1 MRPLDPVEIR
11 VLGCLIEKERTVPD
25 TYPMTLNGLRT
36 TCNQSTSR
44 EPITSLS
51 DGEIVRAVEALKD
64 DKLVRMVHASHGA
77 CRTTKY
83 RQVLDET
90 LELDAPQ
97 VALARAAH
105 AARPAVGRRAAH
117 AQRPTARVRV
127 ADRRRGVA
135 CVARVTQRTPRDV
148 RRPRGRASA
157 TTAGPISSAMACR
170 RSRSRRPVSPVRP
183 RTAPR
188 RTSPTPDLLARVAA
202 LEAKVA
208 DLEPAAQRPLASL
221 PCSSGP
227 KSS

>member
-36 TCNQSTSR
+36 ACNQSTSR

-77 CRTTKY
+77 RTTKY

-97 VALARAAH
+97 VALLALLMLRGPQSAGELRTRSDRLH
-105 AARPAVGRRAAH
+105 AFESLTDVEASLASLASRNEPLAM
-117 AQRPTARVRV
+117 
-127 ADRRRGVA
+127 
-135 CVARVTQRTPRDV
+135 CV
-148 RRPRGRASA
+148 GRASGQRDDRWA
-157 TTAGPISSAMACR
+157 HLLGDG
-170 RSRSRRPVSPVRP
+170 VSEVAVA
-183 RTAPR
+183 APR
-188 RTSPTPDLLARVAA
+188 ESRAPTHSTATYEPDPDLLARVAA

-208 DLEPAAQRPLASL
+208 DLERLL
-221 PCSSGP
+221 NDL
-227 KSS
+227 